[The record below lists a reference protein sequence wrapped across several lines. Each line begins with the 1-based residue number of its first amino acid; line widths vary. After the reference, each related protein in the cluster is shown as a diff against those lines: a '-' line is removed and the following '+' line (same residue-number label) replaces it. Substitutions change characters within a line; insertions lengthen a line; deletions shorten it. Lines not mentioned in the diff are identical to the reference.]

1 MCKLDS
7 CDLLELISEHIRSM
21 ALQRGWQD
29 LQIIDSQI
37 NQQGVTTVQ
46 VFEVNYE
53 QQEAG
58 QTEYFSAVIWYDIT
72 EPWGLIYAGQLH
84 WSRNKKG
91 QPKLPFS
98 LINMD

>member
-1 MCKLDS
+1 
-7 CDLLELISEHIRSM
+7 M

-72 EPWGLIYAGQLH
+72 EPWGLIYAGKLH
-84 WSRNKKG
+84 
-91 QPKLPFS
+91 
-98 LINMD
+98 